1 MHFHSRFK
9 NFEQKNQVLIIHYS
23 SHKCRVHRNQ
33 GKCRNSRNVPIPTQS
48 YYDFMTVL
56 THTIRQNQYR
66 LVRCAMPRDEHVN
79 HARIIRH
86 ASLIRMKSIDFIF
99 LNSHSISLGLWFASC
114 LLSPATINHNS
125 KFKNSIINPRI
136 DAYDDTMIRYYHI
149 IHCICKFHSIGQ
161 NPRILLTDFFLLFF
175 CV

>member
-1 MHFHSRFK
+1 MSIEIKGNVEMSQSQLKVIMTLWPFWHIQLDKISIGLLGVPCHETSTWITH
-9 NFEQKNQVLIIHYS
+9 ESYDMPHLLEWNQ
-23 SHKCRVHRNQ
+23 
-33 GKCRNSRNVPIPTQS
+33 
-48 YYDFMTVL
+48 
-56 THTIRQNQYR
+56 
-66 LVRCAMPRDEHVN
+66 
-79 HARIIRH
+79 
-86 ASLIRMKSIDFIF
+86 SISFF
-99 LNSHSISLGLWFASC
+99 YNSHSISLGLWFASC

-136 DAYDDTMIRYYHI
+136 DAYDTMIRYYHI